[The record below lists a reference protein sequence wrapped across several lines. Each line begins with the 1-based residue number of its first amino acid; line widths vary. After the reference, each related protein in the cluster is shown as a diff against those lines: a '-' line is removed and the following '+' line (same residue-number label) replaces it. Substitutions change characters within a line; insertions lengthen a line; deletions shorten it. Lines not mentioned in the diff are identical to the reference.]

1 MSTPDKVLVDFGAGL
16 ITRGEA
22 VTAIAQLVTAE
33 NVAAIMP
40 ALPLDFIEELIR
52 WASEW
57 SSDNRVVLSGNLLDE
72 EADEITRRLEIAS
85 QAIAKWGTRMS
96 RESRESGH
104 SKIRLLIA
112 DDHQVLRVGLRSLFA
127 GTNIE
132 IVGEADSGKETLKK
146 AQKIKPDVI
155 LLDVRMPDGDGLATL
170 EELRAKVPESKVVM
184 LSTYDNPTYIARAV
198 ALGASDYV
206 LKGSSR
212 DDIIATIVATA
223 LGESPSR
230 AGELKKIAA
239 TMKVRQLV
247 DDDDVPLTQ
256 RETQV
261 LRHVALGLSNR
272 EIGRSL
278 EISVETVKE
287 HVQNILRKIAVS
299 DRTQAAVWAVRK
311 GVL

>member
-1 MSTPDKVLVDFGAGL
+1 MSIKILVC
-16 ITRGEA
+16 
-22 VTAIAQLVTAE
+22 
-33 NVAAIMP
+33 
-40 ALPLDFIEELIR
+40 
-52 WASEW
+52 
-57 SSDNRVVLSGNLLDE
+57 
-72 EADEITRRLEIAS
+72 
-85 QAIAKWGTRMS
+85 
-96 RESRESGH
+96 
-104 SKIRLLIA
+104 
-112 DDHQVLRVGLRSLFA
+112 DDHQVIRTGLASLFA
-127 GTNIE
+127 GTEIE
-132 IVGEADSGKETLKK
+132 IVGEADNGKETLKQ
-146 AQKIKPDVI
+146 AQKIKPDVV
-155 LLDVRMPDGDGLATL
+155 LLDIRMPDGDGLATL
-170 EELRAKVPESKVVM
+170 EKLRAKVPESKVVM
-184 LSTYDNPTYIARAV
+184 LSTYDNPTYVARAV

-212 DDIIATIVATA
+212 DDIVATIVAA
-223 LGESPSR
+223 ARGESPSR
-230 AGELKKIAA
+230 MGELKKIAA

-311 GVL
+311 GLV